1 MTTDDVMV
9 DVNQD
14 WLQACDVQ
22 ERFMWSPGR
31 NHSLV
36 DDSACCRKMR
46 ALAGGAVDGD
56 LSIGRVSES
65 RPPRSGHILYNRR
78 KCGREVVTI
87 AAGEGEPL
95 CRSFVI

>member
-1 MTTDDVMV
+1 MTTDEVMV
-9 DVNQD
+9 EVSQD

-22 ERFMWSPGR
+22 ERFMRSPGR

-46 ALAGGAVDGD
+46 ALAGGVVDVD
-56 LSIGRVSES
+56 LSICRVSES
-65 RPPRSGHILYNRR
+65 CPLRSGHIIYNRR

-87 AAGEGEPL
+87 APGEGEPL

>member
-1 MTTDDVMV
+1 MTTDDVMA
-9 DVNQD
+9 DVRQD

-22 ERFMWSPGR
+22 ERFMRSPGR

-46 ALAGGAVDGD
+46 ALAGGVVDVD
-56 LSIGRVSES
+56 LSICRVSES
-65 RPPRSGHILYNRR
+65 YPLRSGHNRR
-78 KCGREVVTI
+78 KCWREVVTI
-87 AAGEGEPL
+87 APGEGEPL